1 MMAITFL
8 GGKNLCSLSEN
19 NLSQGNKIKIE
30 REWKGIRCGYKEP
43 LRLVIKS
50 EDQWR
55 EVWKKI
61 HHLQLPT
68 PELLVVDFEK
78 EMVIAVFMGE
88 RKSGGYEIEIK
99 KIVERE
105 KEFIVEVEER
115 EPPPESMQTQAFTQ
129 PYHLIVIQ
137 KLKGVRSTRFTK

>member
-50 EDQWR
+50 EDQWK
-55 EVWKKI
+55 EVWEKV
-61 HHLQLPT
+61 HRFRLPT
-68 PELLVVDFEK
+68 PELPVVDFEK

-99 KIVERE
+99 KIAERE
-105 KEFIVEVEER
+105 NKIFVEVEEK
-115 EPPPESMQTQAFTQ
+115 EPPSDSVQTMALTQ
-129 PYHLIVIQ
+129 PYHLIVIH
-137 KLKGVRSTRFTK
+137 KLKGVTHFTR